1 MAENVLSQNTPYL
14 VVGLGNPGPRY
25 ARTRHNIGFMV
36 VDELA
41 RRHGLRFSK
50 GQGNSEVARGSIEG
64 NQIILT
70 KPQTFMNNSGMA
82 VGSVSRFYRVPIE
95 RILVV
100 YDELALPLGTIRI
113 REKGSSAG
121 HNGVKSLISHL
132 GTQGFPRIRVGVDQ
146 PPQGR
151 HGQIDWVLSRF
162 SADEQKVVDGVISRA
177 ADAVEAILTDGIERA
192 MNFYN
197 TRESNAQGSG
207 IGDRASATRDQ
218 GSGVRE
224 QAQLSQTPDPR
235 PLIPDPQKPEGWVA
249 RVRRIARGE
258 EEAP

>member
-1 MAENVLSQNTPYL
+1 MAENPPSQNTPYL

-36 VDELA
+36 VEEIA

-50 GQGNSEVARGSIEG
+50 GQGNSEVARGSVTG
-64 NQIILT
+64 NPVVLA
-70 KPQTFMNNSGMA
+70 KPQTYMNNSGMA
-82 VGSVSRFYRVPIE
+82 VGSVSRFYRIPIE

-121 HNGVKSLISHL
+121 HNGVKSIISHV
-132 GTQGFPRIRVGVDQ
+132 GTQNFPRIRVGIDQ

-151 HGQIDWVLSRF
+151 HGQIDWVLNRF
-162 SADEQKVVDGVISRA
+162 TADEQKVVDEVISRA
-177 ADAVEAILTDGIERA
+177 ADAVEAILSGGIERA

-197 TRESNAQGSG
+197 TKESNSQVAGV
-207 IGDRASATRDQ
+207 GDQVQISP
-218 GSGVRE
+218 
-224 QAQLSQTPDPR
+224 TPNTQHPT
-235 PLIPDPQKPEGWVA
+235 PEAQKPEGWVA

-258 EEAP
+258 QESQ